1 MKFNVRCAY
10 AQKLIITFKENK
22 IVLRNDFYQKLK
34 KFIYSNNSVNREVEE
49 GIKKN
54 ATYNNMKGFQ
64 RGRYYK

>member
-1 MKFNVRCAY
+1 M
-10 AQKLIITFKENK
+10 
-22 IVLRNDFYQKLK
+22 LRNDFYQKLK
-34 KFIYSNNSVNREVEE
+34 KFIYSNNSDNREVEE